1 MENNHQ
7 KVPQDPFLFL
17 LTTINYSSADPQKKL
32 LKKKRAKKNKE
43 EAKYRNS
50 IWKPHKK
57 QKTRMVRINILKR
70 LLH

>member
-32 LKKKRAKKNKE
+32 LKKKELRKIKKKLNIETPFGNLIKNK
-43 EAKYRNS
+43 
-50 IWKPHKK
+50 K
-57 QKTRMVRINILKR
+57 QEWFESTF
-70 LLH
+70 